1 MFITK
6 LMNIKTTQLIM
17 SLLIILNG
25 SPLTWLKWSSYD
37 DSVQQT
43 SLKLTAIMLN
53 RTLQLA
59 EHQHTALHSSNT
71 LWWNGNWHH
80 SGRKQN
86 TAATDSRSGTVEI
99 GCGTRDGDSGQGNDD
114 MGRWTR
120 ESEHG
125 KVEKGQWIWDCGH
138 GTGDREQ
145 GTRESGKGTVD
156 MGKWTW
162 ESGNETVEKGQW
174 TWESGHGIVDMG
186 RWIWEGGHGKVNMG
200 KWTGDSGYGTVEK
213 GQWTWDSGHGTVDMG
228 RWKWEGGQ
236 GTVNMGKWTGGSR
249 YGTVEREQ
257 RTWNKRHG
265 KVDRSE
271 GKTENERNQFKFT
284 AEGSTVL
291 DCTVCL
297 FVCFYYPL
305 MSAIQ
310 KKDWRHTE
318 TTVVSNRGLYYESLY
333 RTVQFRKDGRTEE
346 THKKMNKLQKIRNGN
361 RVEQL
366 KIIHWN
372 LGSKLWCNKLEDIE
386 LLLNEFKPDL
396 CYISEA
402 NLWNGLDHHERE
414 ILGHEIIYPNTME
427 RLGHARIILLVR
439 EGISVVK
446 LNQYMESDTATIWVR
461 VGSSK
466 KKNII
471 VGGIYRQHRV
481 LGVTDKEASRLE
493 LKLEQEE
500 RWKRVVKHWKAA
512 SNNAKCITMG
522 DINLDY
528 KRWQEP
534 EFLQEKMIEM
544 VQTQIEAEGFSQIV
558 NDITRSW
565 RTQRDTILDHIW
577 TNCGQRTI
585 EHFNHPRGIS
595 DHNVIGMKVA
605 LGNINIG
612 GQNIRRRKWK
622 NFNKER
628 CLEKF
633 ASIDW
638 KELYEQTN
646 PNLANTILEENIL
659 KVLDTEAPMGTLQMR
674 GRYLKWLTNE
684 TKENMVLRDE
694 AREVARRTQTVGD
707 WDSFRELRNTC
718 TRLQRNDRT
727 KFMKSTYTTIE
738 KEKDSGKL
746 HSMTRDLLGWK
757 RSGPPKFFQLDGKS
771 SGKQKDLAN
780 WQAEYYEKKVNDI
793 KGNLPK
799 VRSDPMK
806 ILRRS
811 FRDWIPA
818 GRIPELIIKKV
829 TEKEI
834 FNMIAKL
841 KNSHAYGRDLIDGS
855 TVKLAAKYL
864 SGPIAH
870 VVNLSLE
877 TETFPGKWKLARICP
892 LLKSTDL
899 DETKP
904 GSFRPVSQLP
914 LISKLAERVVQI
926 QLLNFLEETKQ
937 LAANQHGYRKYTN
950 TTTALL
956 QIMDIIATG
965 TDANE
970 ITASMCVDQTAA
982 FDCVEHDLLLEKLEY
997 YKLSRSL
1004 KNWIKS
1010 YLEYRSSFV
1019 SIGTAESVIKPLKYG
1034 VPQGSVLG
1042 PLLYLIYVN
1051 EFPAATRDDNCG
1063 DLSHM
1068 DNTQLFGKH
1077 CQKCGS
1083 VTIFADDAQFL
1094 VTSND
1099 RNQNQESLI
1108 RNFDRIVEFLNANG
1122 LSVNQGKTGL
1132 TEYMSKQ
1139 KRGRLRGQPPELRV
1153 TEIVENIEVEKVI
1166 SDVNY
1171 CRILGANLKNN
1182 QSWEAHLTTG
1192 KKAILPAVRRQLGAL
1207 QSLRHVLSRKAKL
1220 QLVNSLIL
1228 SRLIYGI
1235 SLWGNTTANQ
1245 KMKVQVVLNRA
1256 ARFILDKPK
1265 KTRQTELMTQ
1275 CNWLNVNELTRYH
1288 SLLQM
1293 WKVIRLQVPKYL
1305 VDRFRVD
1312 GEDRVDTNPPRLQLT
1327 ELSWR
1332 CATSESWN
1340 NLPTILREERSM
1352 RCFKKCLRRQ
1362 IIDERSEEREPG

>member
-1 MFITK
+1 M
-6 LMNIKTTQLIM
+6 
-17 SLLIILNG
+17 
-25 SPLTWLKWSSYD
+25 
-37 DSVQQT
+37 
-43 SLKLTAIMLN
+43 
-53 RTLQLA
+53 
-59 EHQHTALHSSNT
+59 
-71 LWWNGNWHH
+71 
-80 SGRKQN
+80 
-86 TAATDSRSGTVEI
+86 GTV
-99 GCGTRDGDSGQGNDD
+99 
-114 MGRWTR
+114 
-120 ESEHG
+120 
-125 KVEKGQWIWDCGH
+125 
-138 GTGDREQ
+138 
-145 GTRESGKGTVD
+145 
-156 MGKWTW
+156 
-162 ESGNETVEKGQW
+162 
-174 TWESGHGIVDMG
+174 
-186 RWIWEGGHGKVNMG
+186 
-200 KWTGDSGYGTVEK
+200 
-213 GQWTWDSGHGTVDMG
+213 
-228 RWKWEGGQ
+228 
-236 GTVNMGKWTGGSR
+236 
-249 YGTVEREQ
+249 
-257 RTWNKRHG
+257 
-265 KVDRSE
+265 
-271 GKTENERNQFKFT
+271 
-284 AEGSTVL
+284 L
-291 DCTVCL
+291 
-297 FVCFYYPL
+297 
-305 MSAIQ
+305 
-310 KKDWRHTE
+310 
-318 TTVVSNRGLYYESLY
+318 
-333 RTVQFRKDGRTEE
+333 FRKDGRSEE

-386 LLLNEFKPDL
+386 LLLSEFKPDL

-461 VGSSK
+461 VGSSRK
-466 KKNII
+466 KSII

-558 NDITRSW
+558 NEITRSW

-612 GQNIRRRKWK
+612 GQNVRRRRWK
-622 NFNKER
+622 NFDKER

-633 ASIDW
+633 AAIDW

-674 GRYLKWLTNE
+674 GKYLKWLSKE

-707 WDSFRELRNTC
+707 WDSFRELRNIC

-780 WQAEYYEKKVNDI
+780 WQAEFYEKKVNDI

-818 GRIPELIIKKV
+818 GRIPELTVKKV

-841 KNSHAYGRDLIDGS
+841 KNSHAYGRDLIDAS
-855 TVKLAAKYL
+855 TVKFAAKFL

-870 VVNLSLE
+870 VVNLSLG
-877 TETFPGKWKLARICP
+877 TEIFPGKWKLARICP
-892 LLKSTDL
+892 LLKSADL

-914 LISKLAERVVQI
+914 LVSKLAERVVQI

-997 YKLSRSL
+997 YNLSRSL

-1019 SIGTAESVIKPLKYG
+1019 SIGSAESVIKPLKYG

-1051 EFPAATRDDNCG
+1051 EFPAATKDDNCG

-1099 RNQNQESLI
+1099 RNQNQVSLI

-1153 TEIVENIEVEKVI
+1153 TEIVDNTEVEKVI
-1166 SDVNY
+1166 SDVSY

-1207 QSLRHVLSRKAKL
+1207 QSLRHVLSSKAKL

-1228 SRLIYGI
+1228 SRLIYVI
-1235 SLWGNTTANQ
+1235 SLWGNTTSNQ

-1265 KTRQTELMTQ
+1265 KTRQTELMSQ

-1312 GEDRVDTNPPRLQLT
+1312 GEDMVDTNPPRLQLT
-1327 ELSWR
+1327 AVSWR

>member
-1 MFITK
+1 M
-6 LMNIKTTQLIM
+6 
-17 SLLIILNG
+17 
-25 SPLTWLKWSSYD
+25 
-37 DSVQQT
+37 
-43 SLKLTAIMLN
+43 
-53 RTLQLA
+53 
-59 EHQHTALHSSNT
+59 
-71 LWWNGNWHH
+71 
-80 SGRKQN
+80 
-86 TAATDSRSGTVEI
+86 
-99 GCGTRDGDSGQGNDD
+99 
-114 MGRWTR
+114 
-120 ESEHG
+120 
-125 KVEKGQWIWDCGH
+125 
-138 GTGDREQ
+138 
-145 GTRESGKGTVD
+145 
-156 MGKWTW
+156 
-162 ESGNETVEKGQW
+162 
-174 TWESGHGIVDMG
+174 
-186 RWIWEGGHGKVNMG
+186 
-200 KWTGDSGYGTVEK
+200 
-213 GQWTWDSGHGTVDMG
+213 
-228 RWKWEGGQ
+228 
-236 GTVNMGKWTGGSR
+236 
-249 YGTVEREQ
+249 
-257 RTWNKRHG
+257 
-265 KVDRSE
+265 
-271 GKTENERNQFKFT
+271 
-284 AEGSTVL
+284 
-291 DCTVCL
+291 
-297 FVCFYYPL
+297 
-305 MSAIQ
+305 
-310 KKDWRHTE
+310 
-318 TTVVSNRGLYYESLY
+318 
-333 RTVQFRKDGRTEE
+333 
-346 THKKMNKLQKIRNGN
+346 
-361 RVEQL
+361 
-366 KIIHWN
+366 
-372 LGSKLWCNKLEDIE
+372 
-386 LLLNEFKPDL
+386 
-396 CYISEA
+396 
-402 NLWNGLDHHERE
+402 
-414 ILGHEIIYPNTME
+414 
-427 RLGHARIILLVR
+427 
-439 EGISVVK
+439 
-446 LNQYMESDTATIWVR
+446 
-461 VGSSK
+461 
-466 KKNII
+466 
-471 VGGIYRQHRV
+471 
-481 LGVTDKEASRLE
+481 
-493 LKLEQEE
+493 
-500 RWKRVVKHWKAA
+500 
-512 SNNAKCITMG
+512 
-522 DINLDY
+522 
-528 KRWQEP
+528 
-534 EFLQEKMIEM
+534 
-544 VQTQIEAEGFSQIV
+544 
-558 NDITRSW
+558 
-565 RTQRDTILDHIW
+565 
-577 TNCGQRTI
+577 
-585 EHFNHPRGIS
+585 
-595 DHNVIGMKVA
+595 
-605 LGNINIG
+605 
-612 GQNIRRRKWK
+612 
-622 NFNKER
+622 
-628 CLEKF
+628 
-633 ASIDW
+633 
-638 KELYEQTN
+638 
-646 PNLANTILEENIL
+646 
-659 KVLDTEAPMGTLQMR
+659 
-674 GRYLKWLTNE
+674 
-684 TKENMVLRDE
+684 
-694 AREVARRTQTVGD
+694 
-707 WDSFRELRNTC
+707 
-718 TRLQRNDRT
+718 
-727 KFMKSTYTTIE
+727 
-738 KEKDSGKL
+738 
-746 HSMTRDLLGWK
+746 
-757 RSGPPKFFQLDGKS
+757 
-771 SGKQKDLAN
+771 
-780 WQAEYYEKKVNDI
+780 
-793 KGNLPK
+793 
-799 VRSDPMK
+799 
-806 ILRRS
+806 
-811 FRDWIPA
+811 
-818 GRIPELIIKKV
+818 
-829 TEKEI
+829 
-834 FNMIAKL
+834 
-841 KNSHAYGRDLIDGS
+841 
-855 TVKLAAKYL
+855 
-864 SGPIAH
+864 
-870 VVNLSLE
+870 VNLSLE

-1340 NLPTILREERSM
+1340 NLPTTLREERSM